1 MSANAYLWTIEIEN
15 NETGRFREK
24 IESLCMEL
32 RMMLGRRQCCY
43 RVVRQQCDPNGNRRP
58 GGRLRH
64 CRRRWPRGHDFR
76 CWRAGKD
83 LLQARLVRFSASPW
97 LLSWRPALLWN
108 SPTRNW
114 RICLKELSICRTWVP
129 FPAANCSH
137 NDNHST
143 ATKGQ

>member
-1 MSANAYLWTIEIEN
+1 MADRAIADDA
-15 NETGRFREK
+15 GREVTVSGVGALEK
-24 IESLCMEL
+24 I
-32 RMMLGRRQCCY
+32 Y
-43 RVVRQQCDPNGNRRP
+43 
-58 GGRLRH
+58 
-64 CRRRWPRGHDFR
+64 
-76 CWRAGKD
+76 
-83 LLQARLVRFSASPW
+83 LQARLVRFSASPW